1 VRQFGGLEIPATWFQ
16 NLNPAFIILLAP
28 LFSILWVWLARRRLE
43 PSTPLKF
50 AFGLITLGLGFA
62 VMIGAAALVAQG
74 QQVLPTWLIFT
85 YLLHTMGEL
94 VLSPVGLSTMTKLAP
109 RRFVGQM
116 MGMWFMCTA
125 LGYALAGLIAGTFD
139 TDALEEWPWLY
150 TQIVFTT
157 IGTGVLLLLFV
168 KPLRRLMGGIH

>member
-1 VRQFGGLEIPATWFQ
+1 
-16 NLNPAFIILLAP
+16 
-28 LFSILWVWLARRRLE
+28 
-43 PSTPLKF
+43 
-50 AFGLITLGLGFA
+50 
-62 VMIGAAALVAQG
+62 
-74 QQVLPTWLIFT
+74 
-85 YLLHTMGEL
+85 
-94 VLSPVGLSTMTKLAP
+94 
-109 RRFVGQM
+109 
-116 MGMWFMCTA
+116 MCTA